1 MRQKR
6 VHIFLITITAVSL
19 QLWLPRA
26 KSQSS
31 RASEGQL
38 VQVSPETVWDPIW
51 ITKVQIGNQF
61 LLAPYD
67 AHLTPLG
74 GQVMPGRRFS
84 AGSDW
89 LKSTTIYVMNRTS
102 KPLARLEIGI
112 QFPQT
117 GNGRTQSTRI
127 YYLKLG
133 RIPDADAFDK
143 NGKAIPAG
151 LIGTKPLDLQPGGTL
166 TIQLSDYVDQIQNY
180 LAGAMPLSP
189 ISECNIYVASSE
201 FADGLRYAGGAY
213 SIPDPHNPGQW
224 SYYPARRYFP
234 GNAHLYLPNVE
245 R

>member
-1 MRQKR
+1 MRHKH
-6 VHIFLITITAVSL
+6 VYIFLIAISAVSL

-26 KSQSS
+26 QAQSDQ
-31 RASEGQL
+31 ASEGQL
-38 VQVSPETVWDPIW
+38 VQVSPETLWDPIW
-51 ITKVQIGNQF
+51 ITKVQVGNQF

-67 AHLTPLG
+67 AHLTPLS

-89 LKSTTIYVMNRTS
+89 LKSTTIYVVNRTS
-102 KPLARLEIGI
+102 KPLAWLEIGL

-117 GNGRTQSTRI
+117 GNGRTQPTWIYRI
-127 YYLKLG
+127 KLG
-133 RIPDADAFDK
+133 RVPDADAYD
-143 NGKAIPAG
+143 NTGKAIPSAFM
-151 LIGTKPLDLQPGGTL
+151 GTKPLNLQPGGTL
-166 TIQLSDYVDQIQNY
+166 AIQLSDYIDQIQTY
-180 LAGAMPLSP
+180 LAGAIPLPS

-213 SIPDPHNPGQW
+213 SVPDPHNPGQW

-234 GNAHLYLPNVE
+234 GDAHLYLPNVE